1 MRVLPTKRCRN
12 WKRSGPYRPRV
23 SSTQT
28 TQAPGTREPRTH
40 GEAVAERM
48 MQQRATRLGRESR
61 SHHRMTLP
69 RLAAGISGREQ
80 TESSWPCRSG
90 RFFSP
95 REHGLIATGVH
106 ELPQSCNPQEE
117 SLSLLGPRPS
127 TSSSNQAAGA
137 APCYRWINVSSSECA
152 RLPV

>member
-90 RFFSP
+90 RFFHRASTVLSP
-95 REHGLIATGVH
+95 PGCMSYH
-106 ELPQSCNPQEE
+106 NPVIHRR
-117 SLSLLGPRPS
+117 SRCPCLAHDRL
-127 TSSSNQAAGA
+127 QAAA
-137 APCYRWINVSSSECA
+137 TRQPEQ
-152 RLPV
+152 RLATDG